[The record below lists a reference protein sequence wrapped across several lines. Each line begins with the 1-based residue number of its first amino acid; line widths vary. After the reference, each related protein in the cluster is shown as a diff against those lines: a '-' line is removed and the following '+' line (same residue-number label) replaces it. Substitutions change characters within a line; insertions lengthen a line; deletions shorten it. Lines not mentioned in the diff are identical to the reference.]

1 MSVLFRNVRVFF
13 HDLAEGA
20 TGETNVLV
28 EGNTISAIGSQAA
41 TLAPTDAKI
50 IEGKGDLLIPGLIN
64 AHFHSPVNH
73 MKGMLPSLP
82 LEIFMLYESPD
93 FEQLRPTPREA
104 YVRTMLAAME
114 MLRNGTTAVQDDA
127 FFVPHP
133 TPEIIDAVMQAYSD
147 VGIRATVALDQPE
160 LAQLEKLPFLRD
172 LLPESMRAE
181 LANPPAFG
189 RAELLECYRH
199 LIDSWHGKDGGRLS
213 AAVSCSA
220 PQRVSTEYMGELDQ
234 LSRTHDLPFYAHM
247 LETKLQRVLSNEQSR
262 FAGRSLVRYT
272 ADLGFLSERMNV
284 IHAIWMDDADYDLIA
299 KAGASV
305 AHNPISNLRLGSG
318 VMPFRR
324 LRDRGINICLGTDE
338 AIADDAVNMWSVIK
352 MAGLIHNIGGP
363 DHNSWPAASEILD
376 CLFKGGANAMRRGG
390 DLGSIAPGKLADLAL
405 VNLDTAAFTPLND
418 VHRQM
423 VYCENGS
430 SVRLT
435 MVAGRVVFDG
445 DRLTNVDEAALRTEA
460 REIFRERQG
469 ALAAARLEAD
479 RWLPYYQKMVSTAA
493 TRDVGMNRWLGYA
506 RQ

>member
-1 MSVLFRNVRVFF
+1 
-13 HDLAEGA
+13 
-20 TGETNVLV
+20 
-28 EGNTISAIGSQAA
+28 
-41 TLAPTDAKI
+41 
-50 IEGKGDLLIPGLIN
+50 
-64 AHFHSPVNH
+64 
-73 MKGMLPSLP
+73 
-82 LEIFMLYESPD
+82 
-93 FEQLRPTPREA
+93 
-104 YVRTMLAAME
+104 
-114 MLRNGTTAVQDDA
+114 
-127 FFVPHP
+127 
-133 TPEIIDAVMQAYSD
+133 
-147 VGIRATVALDQPE
+147 
-160 LAQLEKLPFLRD
+160 
-172 LLPESMRAE
+172 
-181 LANPPAFG
+181 
-189 RAELLECYRH
+189 
-199 LIDSWHGKDGGRLS
+199 
-213 AAVSCSA
+213 
-220 PQRVSTEYMGELDQ
+220 
-234 LSRTHDLPFYAHM
+234 
-247 LETKLQRVLSNEQSR
+247 
-262 FAGRSLVRYT
+262 
-272 ADLGFLSERMNV
+272 MNV

-390 DLGSIAPGKLADLAL
+390 DLGSVAPGKLADLAL